1 MAHVPGRTIFA
12 PVSKQDPKHGRWIL
26 PLVVLFLVVFT
37 YTFVNN
43 LPPAETP
50 TTTTAAA
57 GGTTTTS
64 PEEETTTTTSLAPE
78 VVEFAATADALSSQ
92 AEELRIQAQTIND
105 DYADNDD
112 YGAARDGLS
121 ELRVSTSE
129 FNDTVAD
136 PDFANT
142 VPTGASEKWGDV
154 TTAAQAMKAAA
165 DDMFDG
171 LTNSAGSEKRLKALD
186 DYNIA
191 AGTFSQAIELAKEA
205 AMNPPASNE

>member
-1 MAHVPGRTIFA
+1 M
-12 PVSKQDPKHGRWIL
+12 
-26 PLVVLFLVVFT
+26 VVLFLVVFT
-37 YTFVNN
+37 YTFVKN

-50 TTTTAAA
+50 TTTTEAA

-78 VVEFAATADALSSQ
+78 VVEFAAAADALSSQ
-92 AEELRIQAQTIND
+92 AEELRNQAQTIND
-105 DYADNDD
+105 EYSDTDD
-112 YGAARDGLS
+112 YGTARDGLS
-121 ELRVSTSE
+121 ELRVSTSQ

-136 PDFANT
+136 PALT
-142 VPTGASEKWGDV
+142 VPTGATDKWADV

-171 LTNSAGSEKRLKALD
+171 LTNTAGSEKRLTALE

-191 AGTFSQAIELAKEA
+191 AGTFSQAIEAAKEA
-205 AMNPPASNE
+205 AMNPAASSE

>member
-1 MAHVPGRTIFA
+1 MAQVPGRTIFS

-50 TTTTAAA
+50 TTTTAATA

-78 VVEFAATADALSSQ
+78 VVEFAATADALSGQ
-92 AEELRIQAQTIND
+92 AEELRTQAQTIND
-105 DYADNDD
+105 DYGETTD

-121 ELRVSTSE
+121 ELRVSTSD

-136 PDFANT
+136 PDLT
-142 VPTGASEKWGDV
+142 VPTGAADKWSDV

-171 LTNSAGSEKRLKALD
+171 LTNSAGSEKRLNALEA
-186 DYNIA
+186 YNIA
-191 AGTFSQAIELAKEA
+191 AGTFSQAIEAAREA
-205 AMNPPASNE
+205 AMNPAASSG